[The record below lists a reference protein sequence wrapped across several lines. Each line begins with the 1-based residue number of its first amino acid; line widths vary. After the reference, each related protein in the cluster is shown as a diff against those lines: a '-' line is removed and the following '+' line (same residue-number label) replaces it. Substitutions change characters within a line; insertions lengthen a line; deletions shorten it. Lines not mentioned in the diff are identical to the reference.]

1 MKTTLT
7 ADDNYFEAFTPGDRF
22 RHWRGKTVTEWDNVN
37 ITHMVMNSAEGHFN
51 EHKMQA
57 TDLGERIT
65 FGGITSSI
73 VIGLAMQDTGENVER
88 ELKLDGIRLR
98 TPVLHGDTL
107 YAYTEVLEAEVESE
121 RLGRVR
127 FRHTGVNQR
136 DEIVFEGEREVLML
150 RAPQD

>member
-1 MKTTLT
+1 MKSTLT
-7 ADDNYFEAFTPGDRF
+7 ADDNYFESFTKGDRF

-37 ITHMVMNSAEGHFN
+37 ISHMVMNTAEGHFN
-51 EHKMQA
+51 EHKMQG

-65 FGGITSSI
+65 FGGITASI

-88 ELKLDGIRLR
+88 ELTLDGIRLR
-98 TPVLHGDTL
+98 TPVLHGDTI
-107 YAYTEVLEAEVESE
+107 YAFTEVLQTEVESD

-127 FRHTGVNQR
+127 FRHTGVNHR

-150 RAPQD
+150 RKPQE